1 MQRFGPQRQGQ
12 EKRPDPKFPMRA
24 AMWETLNP
32 SRMDGQP
39 QDQRKA
45 ASMVRPSAPSP

>member
-12 EKRPDPKFPMRA
+12 EKRPDPKFPIKA

-39 QDQRKA
+39 
-45 ASMVRPSAPSP
+45 SWGSPKTRGRQPPW